1 MKRRLFLRN
10 SASAGLLAALSGC
23 RPPTESSGTSAS
35 AGEDTLQ
42 DPGEGP
48 YLQLGRTEDYRE
60 FQVIP
65 PGKSITRIETFA
77 RPDIALVR
85 ITLDSGEEGW
95 GQISTYNSDIAS
107 TILHRN
113 LAGLVLNQD
122 PSRIDA
128 IVDRCIERNLKYP
141 WSYVNRALGGIDT
154 ALWDLYG
161 RIAGKPVCELLGGA
175 STPVR
180 IYGSSMSRTTT
191 PEQEVERMI
200 RLRDEKGITAFK
212 YRIGTEAGHNR
223 DAWENRSEQ
232 MIESL
237 GNALAGSC
245 DLLADANSCYTPD
258 RAIHYGRMLESN
270 GVVQFEEP
278 SPYWET
284 DWIREVTATLDLKVS
299 GGEQNNDI
307 AHWRRMINRHTF
319 DIIQPDPLY
328 LGGITRTW
336 RTALMAHEAGI
347 PCIPHSANHGMVT
360 LYTLHLMRAIPN
372 PGKYLEY
379 SIEFEDQINR
389 EAREMYDPPL
399 VVSDGSL
406 DLPPEPGWGVTVH
419 QAWLEG
425 SDYRVSVA

>member
-1 MKRRLFLRN
+1 M
-10 SASAGLLAALSGC
+10 
-23 RPPTESSGTSAS
+23 TGT
-35 AGEDTLQ
+35 G
-42 DPGEGP
+42 PGEGP
-48 YLQLGRTEDYRE
+48 YLQLGRTEGYRE

-65 PGKSITRIETFA
+65 PGKKITLIETFS
-77 RPDIALVR
+77 RPSVALVR
-85 ITLDSGEEGW
+85 ITLDSGEAGW

-113 LAGLVLNQD
+113 LAGLVLNED
-122 PSRIDA
+122 PSQIDA

-161 RIAGKPVCELLGGA
+161 RITGKPVCELLGGA
-175 STPVR
+175 ATPVR
-180 IYGSSMSRTTT
+180 VYGSSMSRTTT
-191 PEQEVERMI
+191 PEQEVERMT
-200 RLRDEKGITAFK
+200 RLRDQKGITAFK

-232 MIESL
+232 MIDTL
-237 GNALAGSC
+237 GKALAGSC

-278 SPYWET
+278 CPYWET
-284 DWIREVTATLDLKVS
+284 DWIREVTTALGLSVS
-299 GGEQNNDI
+299 GGEQDNDI
-307 AHWRRMINRHTF
+307 AHWRRMINSHTF

-336 RTALMAHEAGI
+336 RTALMADEAGI

-360 LYTLHLMRAIPN
+360 LFTLHLMRAIPN

-379 SIEFEDQINR
+379 SIEFEEQINL
-389 EAREMYDPPL
+389 EAREMFDPPL
-399 VVSDGSL
+399 VVSGGTL
-406 DLPPEPGWGVTVH
+406 DLPPEPGWGIRVDQGWLKGSEY
-419 QAWLEG
+419 QA
-425 SDYRVSVA
+425 SSV